1 MSLLTLT
8 GLQDTQITLATDAQA
23 ARDLRLNEAKSITRI
38 DDEIDA
44 EAAAA
49 VLKDLASILKAT
61 EAARTEIGA
70 PVLELQRKINS
81 TAKDFCAPLETE
93 KTRLSRMLG
102 AWQQAQRDAAEKAR
116 IEALENAK
124 RVAAEEAAKIAA
136 AEIEHGEGSAEVA
149 EAQSAAVDHVAAAR
163 VAVAQAAPAQP
174 AGTQVRRPWVFEVTD
189 LAALAKAHPEL
200 VVITPNKAAI
210 NAVIKHNQ
218 NIPGLRIWQDCK
230 AVV

>member
-93 KTRLSRMLG
+93 KTRLSRLLG
-102 AWQQAQRDAAEKAR
+102 AWQQAQREAAEKLQRIAIEEAR
-116 IEALENAK
+116 RIA
-124 RVAAEEAAKIAA
+124 REEAAKLAA

-149 EAQSAAVDHVAAAR
+149 QAQAVAVERVAEAR

>member
-8 GLQDTQITLATDAQA
+8 GLQGAQIDLAPDAVS
-23 ARDLRLNEAKSITRI
+23 ARDMRLIEARAITQI

-44 EAAAA
+44 EATAA
-49 VLKDLASILKAT
+49 VLRDVAAIIKAT
-61 EAARTEIGA
+61 ETARTEIGA
-70 PVLELQRKINS
+70 PVLELQRKINGI
-81 TAKDFCAPLETE
+81 AKDFCAALETE
-93 KTRLSRMLG
+93 KARLSRMLG
-102 AWQQAQRDAAEKAR
+102 AWQQAQRDAAEKLQRIAIEEAR
-116 IEALENAK
+116 RIA
-124 RVAAEEAAKIAA
+124 REEAAKLAA

-149 EAQSAAVDHVAAAR
+149 EAQSAAVDRVAAAR

-174 AGTQVRRPWVFEVTD
+174 AGTQVRRPWVFEATD

>member
-8 GLQDTQITLATDAQA
+8 GLQGAQIELASDAVS
-23 ARDLRLNEAKSITRI
+23 ARDMRLSEARSIVRI

-49 VLKDLASILKAT
+49 VLKDVAALLKAT

-70 PVLELQRKINS
+70 PVLELQRKINGL
-81 TAKDFCAPLETE
+81 AKDFCAPLEAE
-93 KTRLSRMLG
+93 KTRLSRVLG

-116 IEALENAK
+116 IEAMENAK
-124 RVAAEEAAKIAA
+124 RVAREEAAKLAA

-149 EAQSAAVDHVAAAR
+149 EAQTAAVTRVAEAR

-230 AVV
+230 AIV